1 MKEMI
6 SVTFTGGSKTAGETK
21 RCAWARRSGQWRV
34 RGGQVELW
42 GMGGIGD
49 GSVTARWGHTCECHI
64 TAAGVASADGAKFQF
79 NTSNYRSL
87 MGETTV
93 TVARRRTEGGRE
105 EDGEPR

>member
-1 MKEMI
+1 MARKQQGREEALRL
-6 SVTFTGGSKTAGETK
+6 GGPFWPVAGE
-21 RCAWARRSGQWRV
+21 
-34 RGGQVELW
+34 GGAGGVV
-42 GMGGIGD
+42 GMGGGGRVGE

-93 TVARRRTEGGRE
+93 TVARRRTGGGRE